1 MIVGGFEIS
10 GGEGYTPLR
19 SLSRSRY
26 PEKSVYALVKF
37 VSGSIE
43 EKEQLGGS
51 QSVLMILEALFVWF
65 ESGGIQRPQ
74 EFGVLVDQIEMNK

>member
-1 MIVGGFEIS
+1 M
-10 GGEGYTPLR
+10 
-19 SLSRSRY
+19 
-26 PEKSVYALVKF
+26 KF

-51 QSVLMILEALFVWF
+51 QSVLMILEALVVWF
-65 ESGGIQRPQ
+65 ESGGIRRSQ